1 MAKKI
6 NFSSV
11 QKQAN
16 VEVIELN
23 TYFIARTFKAFC
35 VMENAIK
42 ASTYKVNKSKV
53 NKSGENEE
61 RLFGTLDPDYVIEMN
76 KEVLPFLKELVYGF
90 IYNSKE

>member
-23 TYFIARTFKAFC
+23 TYFIAKTIKALSTL
-35 VMENAIK
+35 ENAMSDGVHETVSVDSGKEELKFTAI
-42 ASTYKVNKSKV
+42 SSKHV
-53 NKSGENEE
+53 QKIYE
-61 RLFGTLDPDYVIEMN
+61 
-76 KEVLPFLKELVYGF
+76 EVLPFLKELEDGF
-90 IYNSKE
+90 MSDSKE

>member
-23 TYFIARTFKAFC
+23 TYFIAKTIKALSTL
-35 VMENAIK
+35 ENAMLDGVRKNTQVSDDKDIIFT
-42 ASTYKVNKSKV
+42 AISSKHV
-53 NKSGENEE
+53 QKIYE
-61 RLFGTLDPDYVIEMN
+61 
-76 KEVLPFLKELVYGF
+76 EVLPFLKELEDGF
-90 IYNSKE
+90 MSDSKE

>member
-23 TYFIARTFKAFC
+23 TYFIAKTIKALSTL
-35 VMENAIK
+35 ENAMSDGVRKNQQSSDEKDIIFT
-42 ASTYKVNKSKV
+42 AISSKHV
-53 NKSGENEE
+53 QKIYE
-61 RLFGTLDPDYVIEMN
+61 
-76 KEVLPFLKELVYGF
+76 EVLPFLKELEDGF
-90 IYNSKE
+90 MSDSKE

>member
-23 TYFIARTFKAFC
+23 TYFIAKTIKALSTL
-35 VMENAIK
+35 ENAMSDGVRKNTQVSDDKDIIFT
-42 ASTYKVNKSKV
+42 AISSKHV
-53 NKSGENEE
+53 QKIYE
-61 RLFGTLDPDYVIEMN
+61 
-76 KEVLPFLKELVYGF
+76 EVLPFLKELEDGF
-90 IYNSKE
+90 MSDSKE

>member
-23 TYFIARTFKAFC
+23 TYFIAKTIKALSTL
-35 VMENAIK
+35 ENAMSDGVRK
-42 ASTYKVNKSKV
+42 NPKSDDEKDIMFLAISSKHV
-53 NKSGENEE
+53 QRIYE
-61 RLFGTLDPDYVIEMN
+61 
-76 KEVLPFLKELVYGF
+76 EVLPFLKELEDGF
-90 IYNSKE
+90 MSDSEE

>member
-23 TYFIARTFKAFC
+23 TYFIAKTIKALSTL
-35 VMENAIK
+35 ENAMLDGVRK
-42 ASTYKVNKSKV
+42 NKEEEPVFVAISSKHV
-53 NKSGENEE
+53 QKIYE
-61 RLFGTLDPDYVIEMN
+61 
-76 KEVLPFLKELVYGF
+76 EVLPFLKELEDGF
-90 IYNSKE
+90 MTDSKE

>member
-23 TYFIARTFKAFC
+23 TYFIAKTIKALSTL
-35 VMENAIK
+35 ENAMLDGVRKNTQVDSDKDIIFT
-42 ASTYKVNKSKV
+42 AISSKHV
-53 NKSGENEE
+53 QKIYE
-61 RLFGTLDPDYVIEMN
+61 
-76 KEVLPFLKELVYGF
+76 EVLPFLKELEDGF
-90 IYNSKE
+90 TSDSKE